1 MKFTTLTLSRTP
13 VPFLFCLP
21 DIDRVISVLAEL
33 DAYTGRQHRR
43 HIKRPAYLDE
53 KLNPVSFDYAG
64 EDIETIAREMRRAPS
79 RSRGE

>member
-1 MKFTTLTLSRTP
+1 MKYTIMTFTRNTI
-13 VPFLFCLP
+13 PFLFCLP
-21 DIDRVISVLAEL
+21 DIDRVIEVLAEL
-33 DAYTGRQHRR
+33 DAYNGRQHRR

-53 KLNPVSFDYAG
+53 KLDPVSFDYAG